1 MSEVEKRPIALR
13 PPKPFF
19 ERVKLP
25 VIIIAYVAAS
35 EWASPFPFSISF
47 PARLA
52 IFALA
57 FLVLREFHHA
67 RLEVDESWVAKTARV
82 EKRARLRAAVVSK
95 QSWLKVQRVATWLL
109 ALYVFGMMVNALTT
123 RCSSA
128 IQCVIL
134 APRLAVENLP
144 MFIQFAV
151 MVALTL
157 FQLGI
162 MFYAMVKVGSYK
174 VVMPGTVN
182 VTFDDVW
189 GQDDAKQKVME
200 QVKLLEDSDHI
211 EAAGGYMP
219 KGLLLY
225 GPPGTGKTYL
235 AKAAANYSSKPL
247 ILVPP
252 GAFQATFVGINLLK
266 VWTLFR
272 EIRKLARRYGGVIVF
287 IDEIDSLGSRGG
299 DVLGAAPAECRAP
312 GCVPFSRPAAS
323 DDTRSIVVGGGG
335 GGMGTLEAFLSAMD
349 GMEEP
354 RGPLNRLL
362 VFAGF
367 KPMAPYEYKYLMI
380 GATNMMDRLDPALL
394 RAGRFGRKIHVTFP
408 KVDGRRRTYEG
419 YLRKV
424 TNDLTPA
431 NIEWA
436 ARNHAR
442 GTGAEIQDIVNE
454 ALLVS
459 FRDERDDPGIVRFY
473 DLMHAMLW
481 TRFGESDGPF
491 EREEARWNV
500 AVHEAG
506 HAVAFHLLCRTR
518 QHIWFASIERRG
530 ETGGMV
536 APTPLHEDWLMTRAE
551 LLADIQVSLASRVAE
566 QLLIGTTTNG
576 HGGDAAS
583 ATQDAVRMVGYGLA
597 SQIGVYPADN
607 RLVQKQAEG
616 ILAEALEACRTLLTA
631 HKDDIEAVARLLYDE
646 GTVTGDEIHNL
657 LGGFES

>member
-1 MSEVEKRPIALR
+1 MSKTRSSVLR

-25 VIIIAYVAAS
+25 VIIIAYLGAS
-35 EWASPFPFSISF
+35 EWASPFPFRTTLI
-47 PARLA
+47 AQLA
-52 IFALA
+52 VLALIA
-57 FLVLREFHHA
+57 LVIREFHHA
-67 RLEVDESWVAKTARV
+67 RMEVDEDWVAKTRSV
-82 EKRARLRAAVVSK
+82 ERRIRLRAALVSK
-95 QSWLKVQRVATWLL
+95 QTWLKLQRVVTW
-109 ALYVFGMMVNALTT
+109 AIMLYAFGMVINALTT
-123 RCSSA
+123 RCSSPV
-128 IQCVIL
+128 QCVVL
-134 APRLAVENLP
+134 APRLAIENLP
-144 MFIQFAV
+144 MFLQFAI

-174 VVMPGTVN
+174 VVMPGTVP

-200 QVKLLEDSDHI
+200 QVKLLEDSEHV

-272 EIRKLARRYGGVIVF
+272 TVRKLARRYGGVIVF

-299 DVLGAAPAECRAP
+299 GVAEATQASPSLCA
-312 GCVPFSRPAAS
+312 GCVQFNQPLPALGEP
-323 DDTRSIVVGGGG
+323 RKIVVGTNQ
-335 GGMGTLEAFLSAMD
+335 MGTLEAFLSAMD

-354 RGPLNRLL
+354 RGLLNRIL
-362 VFAGF
+362 VFLGF
-367 KPMAPYEYKYLMI
+367 KPLAPYEYKYLMI

-394 RAGRFGRKIHVTFP
+394 RAGRFGRKIHVTYP
-408 KVDGRRRTYEG
+408 KFEGRMKTYEG

-424 TNDLTPA
+424 RNDLTDG
-431 NIEWA
+431 NVEWA

-454 ALLVS
+454 ALLIS
-459 FRDERDDPGIVRFY
+459 FRDDREVPGIVHFS
-473 DLMHAMLW
+473 DLMDAMLW
-481 TRFGESDGPF
+481 TRYGESEGPF
-491 EREEARWNV
+491 ERKEARWNV

-506 HAVAFHLLCRTR
+506 HAVAFHYLCGQREK
-518 QHIWFASIERRG
+518 IWFASIERRG
-530 ETGGMV
+530 DTGGMV
-536 APTPLHEDWLMTRAE
+536 APTPLHEDWLMTRE
-551 LLADIQVSLASRVAE
+551 EMLADIQVGFASRVAE
-566 QLLIGTTTNG
+566 TLILGTNTNG
-576 HGGDAAS
+576 HGGDTTS
-583 ATQDAVRMVGYGLA
+583 ATHTALQMVNSGLGRQLGQY
-597 SQIGVYPADN
+597 SEN
-607 RLVQKQAEG
+607 RRVEEQMEE
-616 ILAEALEACRTLLTA
+616 ILKEALDACTVLLTE
-631 HKDDIEAVARLLYDE
+631 HREDIQSVAQLLYDK
-646 GTVTGDEIHNL
+646 GTVTGDEIHAL
-657 LGGFES
+657 LAA

>member
-1 MSEVEKRPIALR
+1 MRKSEKRNTGLR
-13 PPKPFF
+13 PPKPLF

-25 VIIIAYVAAS
+25 LIIVVFVAAS

-52 IFALA
+52 VFALA
-57 FLVLREFHHA
+57 FLILREFHHA
-67 RLEVDESWVAKTARV
+67 RLEVDESWAAKTAKV
-82 EKRARLRAAVVSK
+82 EKRARMKAAVVSK
-95 QSWLKVQRVATWLL
+95 QSWLKVQRVVTWLL
-109 ALYVFGMMVNALTT
+109 TLYVFGMMINALTT

-128 IQCVIL
+128 VQCVIL
-134 APRLAVENLP
+134 APRLAIENLP

-174 VVMPGTVN
+174 IVMPGTVN

-189 GQDDAKQKVME
+189 GQDEAKHKVME

-211 EAAGGYMP
+211 EEAGGYMP
-219 KGLLLY
+219 KGLLLW

-272 EIRKLARRYGGVIVF
+272 TIRKLARRYGGVIVF

-299 DVLGAAPAECRAP
+299 EVNGAEPAHRDCV
-312 GCVPFSRPAAS
+312 GCVQFNRP
-323 DDTRSIVVGGGG
+323 DEPRKIVVGGGGG

-362 VFAGF
+362 VFCGF
-367 KPMAPYEYKYLMI
+367 KPMAPYEYKYLMM
-380 GATNMMDRLDPALL
+380 GATNMMSNLDPALL

-408 KVDGRRRTYEG
+408 KAAGRQRTYEG
-419 YLRKV
+419 YLAKV

-459 FRDERDDPGIVRFY
+459 FRDERDDPGIIRFH
-473 DLMHAMLW
+473 DLMDAMLW

-506 HAVAFHLLCRTR
+506 HAVAFHLLCGER
-518 QHIWFASIERRG
+518 QRIWFASIERRG
-530 ETGGMV
+530 DTGGMV
-536 APTPLHEDWLMTRAE
+536 APTPLHEDWLLTRAE

-583 ATQDAVRMVGYGLA
+583 ATQDATRMVGYGLA
-597 SQIGVYPADN
+597 TQIGVYPADSK
-607 RLVQKQAEG
+607 LVREQTET
-616 ILAEALEACRTLLTA
+616 ILREALDACQLLMTE
-631 HKDDIEAVARLLYDE
+631 HKDDIEAVAKLLYE
-646 GTVTGDEIHNL
+646 HGTVTGDAIHSTL
-657 LGGFES
+657 ERSAA